1 MDELKFKKG
10 EYVRINPD
18 LLLGKR
24 YYMHNKGKKQCRKYA
39 TLSGRH
45 LPYKGCLAT
54 VRCVM
59 NGKYRLNIYYDLTH
73 IYKNSIDW
81 TDDML
86 QKVNEE

>member
-24 YYMHNKGKKQCRKYA
+24 CYMHNKGKKQSRKYV
-39 TLSGRH
+39 TVSGSH

-54 VRCVM
+54 VRCIVD
-59 NGKYRLNIYYDLTH
+59 GKYRLNIYSTTGLRRVSA
-73 IYKNSIDW
+73 NW